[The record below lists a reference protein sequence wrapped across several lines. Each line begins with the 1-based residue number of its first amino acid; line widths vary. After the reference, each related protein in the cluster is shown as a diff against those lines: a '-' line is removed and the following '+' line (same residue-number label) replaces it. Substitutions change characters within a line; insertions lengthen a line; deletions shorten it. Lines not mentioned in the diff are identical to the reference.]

1 MKTCNKT
8 TKLWSGQVTPDAY
21 WSDCTIEAEPA
32 GRYYQ
37 ASVVFEP
44 SVNCAEVPDFPAQ
57 LNTFFTSNKD
67 HYKCIK
73 NNQCALMSAETKCA
87 NNTNNNTI
95 TITFT
100 MSQLVTM
107 SDESIFVAFKEA
119 LSLHI
124 TIGVF
129 VLTKSESRKRAATT
143 VTATT
148 FVDTS
153 WIDCEDGWGR
163 VEERCVKCPAG
174 YKSDKET
181 RYPCVICPSGTYTS
195 EPGQDKCTACP
206 AGTSTP
212 SEGATSASMCD
223 HLCNIPS
230 INNGNTFPFF
240 NFNVTADQNVTI
252 TCNANPADSSDST
265 YYALEFGQENIV
277 RCNSTKLPD
286 CYRTCSLIAL
296 PPNQVFLGSYK
307 VGDTIRFKERIGIKC
322 SDKST
327 VFATCESE
335 GAISIPSCGSTSEEE
350 PSASNIVWV
359 VVAVS
364 VSGLVVAALIIL
376 TATIVKKRREAAER
390 AESDVSKSI
399 ALATN
404 IYSGQEQVVLSRPF
418 DAKAFVMH
426 VQVNSCFLL
435 LNYSFF
441 VASSLKVEFFRKESN
456 ISNIQR

>member
-1 MKTCNKT
+1 M
-8 TKLWSGQVTPDAY
+8 
-21 WSDCTIEAEPA
+21 
-32 GRYYQ
+32 
-37 ASVVFEP
+37 FEP
-44 SVNCAEVPDFPAQ
+44 NVNCAEVPDFPAQ

-87 NNTNNNTI
+87 NNTHNNTI
-95 TITFT
+95 QISFT

-181 RYPCVICPSGTYTS
+181 RYPCVICPSGTYTE

-212 SEGATSASMCD
+212 SEGATSATMCD

-286 CYRTCSLIAL
+286 CYRTCSLTAL

-327 VFATCESE
+327 VFATCESQ
-335 GAISIPSCGSTSEEE
+335 GAISIPTCGSTSEEE

-426 VQVNSCFLL
+426 VQVNSCFFLL
-435 LNYSFF
+435 KCF
-441 VASSLKVEFFRKESN
+441 VFMVSS
-456 ISNIQR
+456 